1 MKKICCLVFSFF
13 LLFSLVSCFGSAK
26 KYDYVSL
33 SKKSFS
39 AELCGEWYGTQ
50 IEARIEM
57 REAQGGARDFYIQFL
72 SGSLSGV
79 IVRREGEKVK
89 ISIGGVEERD
99 FYAGGLCDIAKI
111 LCPEECALIRADKN
125 GETGVFS
132 AKVGDCAFYIT
143 VRADGVPKSFENDGN
158 FSLKVKDFSLVK

>member
-13 LLFSLVSCFGSAK
+13 LLFPLVSCFGSAE
-26 KYDYVSL
+26 KYDYLSL
-33 SKKSFS
+33 SQKSFS

-50 IEARIEM
+50 IEARVEM

-125 GETGVFS
+125 GEMGVLS
-132 AKVGDCAFYIT
+132 AKAGELEFYIT
-143 VRADGVPKSFENDGN
+143 ARADGVPESFDSNEN